1 MSLTSLPIRM
11 HHDSLALVFEREWG
25 TALLLVTTCDF
36 YDGRFVALL
45 RDINVVCDVVRC
57 V

>member
-25 TALLLVTTCDF
+25 TALLLVTTYDF